1 MEIMGSAQEL
11 VDEYSSVNNNRRG
24 IYEATIAKYGEDAY
38 PARYDSSVDLFLD
51 EIRIRRTGVG
61 KWKKTGS
68 NRNYVIYM
76 IKNMQGNNVA
86 QLHMKI
92 AEKKVVVF
100 PTLDQARQELIFEG
114 TTIPTPEDLIKL
126 AADKLVVLGYM

>member
-1 MEIMGSAQEL
+1 
-11 VDEYSSVNNNRRG
+11 
-24 IYEATIAKYGEDAY
+24 
-38 PARYDSSVDLFLD
+38 
-51 EIRIRRTGVG
+51 
-61 KWKKTGS
+61 
-68 NRNYVIYM
+68 M